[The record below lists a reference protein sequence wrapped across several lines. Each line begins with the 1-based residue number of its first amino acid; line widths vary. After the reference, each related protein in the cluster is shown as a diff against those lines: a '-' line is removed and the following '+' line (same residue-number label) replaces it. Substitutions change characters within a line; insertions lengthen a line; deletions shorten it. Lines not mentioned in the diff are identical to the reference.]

1 MKGIYSDKRLYKKGD
16 NALQISSQKF
26 KLKNFNLKKEE
37 IIPSK
42 KMTEKITET
51 KPIRWTCHFPS
62 SPIQNQLW

>member
-26 KLKNFNLKKEE
+26 KLKKFNLKKEE

-51 KPIRWTCHFPS
+51 KPIR
-62 SPIQNQLW
+62 